1 MMKHLLNSIFA
12 YRICWGLDRSS
23 QINYLPQPSV
33 LANDWF
39 AHPWQITIFRSSSSN
54 NFDIFS
60 RFVRLVGYQ
69 CYIEQMLISLTLF
82 LWLRLLR
89 LRLQN
94 QVNPQG
100 FLFFPRFSISSLRS
114 RISLSSSWERS
125 EAWVWREACRRS
137 ATLSAVRRRSDV
149 FIVSVFLT
157 HLMCINVCSCNTVK
171 WIQFITS

>member
-1 MMKHLLNSIFA
+1 MIKQLLNSIFA
-12 YRICWGLDRSS
+12 KFIFVGVSIEARRSIICLSLRFWQMIDLLTHDKSR
-23 QINYLPQPSV
+23 YFDPPLPNILSICAFSRVSV
-33 LANDWF
+33 LYG
-39 AHPWQITIFRSSSSN
+39 T
-54 NFDIFS
+54 
-60 RFVRLVGYQ
+60 
-69 CYIEQMLISLTLF
+69 EMLISLTLF
-82 LWLRLLR
+82 PWLRLLR